1 MDLLS
6 FGEFWIILFLAVSG
20 YLLYT
25 RRSGE
30 NHKK

>member
-6 FGEFWIILFLAVSG
+6 FSEFYIILFLAISG

-25 RRSGE
+25 RRSEE